1 MAKYRVRHVEGGAVS
16 VSAVSVRE
24 AAEKATRV
32 LGRGVKWV
40 EIIETEEEE

>member
-1 MAKYRVRHVEGGAVS
+1 MAEYRVRGVEGGAVI

-24 AAEKATRV
+24 AAEKSKGM

-40 EIIETEEEE
+40 EVIETEEEE